1 MLRSKYFTSHDKQNE
16 ILELLAHDIKESPY
30 FAIVA
35 DETTDYSKN
44 EQVSICLRYVNDLQ
58 PFEDFIGMYE
68 KANTAGEA
76 LSSTI
81 QDILI
86 RLGLPLD
93 NLRGQCYDGATNMA
107 GDHKGVQSRILA
119 LQSKSLYVHCFAHSL
134 NLSVQKSISSVH
146 IFRDALQ
153 LIHDLAI

>member
-1 MLRSKYFTSHDKQNE
+1 M
-16 ILELLAHDIKESPY
+16 
-30 FAIVA
+30 
-35 DETTDYSKN
+35 TDCSKN

-81 QDILI
+81 QDVLI

-119 LQSKSLYVHCFAHSL
+119 LQSK
-134 NLSVQKSISSVH
+134 
-146 IFRDALQ
+146 AL
-153 LIHDLAI
+153 

>member
-35 DETTDYSKN
+35 DETTDCSKN

-76 LSSTI
+76 LIKAVSF
-81 QDILI
+81 
-86 RLGLPLD
+86 
-93 NLRGQCYDGATNMA
+93 
-107 GDHKGVQSRILA
+107 K
-119 LQSKSLYVHCFAHSL
+119 
-134 NLSVQKSISSVH
+134 
-146 IFRDALQ
+146 IF
-153 LIHDLAI
+153 